1 MLKKIIFTL
10 ALVVSTYSFS
20 QKTLSSEEKVVCTW
34 SEYEGNFT
42 NCITSRASIK
52 FVFNRE
58 YTIMFTVGDVNATF
72 YLDEGTID
80 GDNITFNATADG
92 ENCMV
97 FLNNQT
103 NTVKFLFKNSGKTML
118 VTYLL

>member
-34 SEYEGNFT
+34 NEYEGNFT

-52 FVFNRE
+52 FVFNKE

-72 YLDEGTID
+72 YLDEGTIE
-80 GDNITFNATADG
+80 GDNLTFNATADG
-92 ENCMV
+92 EDCMV